1 MLPLRAY
8 RPSLPLLLLL
18 FFGILIPLVI
28 AGFIAEDVWDKDRF
42 YFEQPFML
50 WLHHNIGSA
59 FTPVAV
65 VLHHIGKTTVAA
77 PLVILFA
84 VWLFFRKQRG
94 YAVFALLAAALPT
107 AVMFAAKQFFNRP
120 RPEFW
125 PRIIEETNASFP
137 SGHSTFAAAFAT
149 MVVLIYWQ
157 SPRRVPII
165 AAAVT
170 FALLMGL
177 SRMVLGV
184 HYPTD
189 VLVGW
194 ITGTSTV
201 IGLYLVL
208 FRKLPGKTS

>member
-18 FFGILIPLVI
+18 FFGILIPLAI
-28 AGFIAEDVWDKDRF
+28 AGFIAENILDTGLF
-42 YFEQPFML
+42 HFEQSFML
-50 WLHHNIGSA
+50 WLHHNIGSVFA
-59 FTPVAV
+59 PVAV
-65 VLHHIGKTTVAA
+65 VLHHIGKTAVAA

-94 YAVFALLAAALPT
+94 HAVFALFAAALPT
-107 AVMFAAKQFFNRP
+107 AIMSAAKRFFNRP

-125 PRIIEETNASFP
+125 PRIIEETGASFP

-157 SPRRVPII
+157 SPNRTPII

-170 FALLMGL
+170 FAFLMGL

-208 FRKLPGKTS
+208 FRKLPGKP